1 MVLHLLLL
9 VIPIFSAT
17 IVSQIVNLIIGFYVY
32 GKKVF
37 KMKILT
43 YRELGKYI
51 LLAALNWIL
60 NYVSIIFMYENGIQ
74 KNLAAI
80 FALPFIVLISYFFQ
94 RKYVFVKSI

>member
-17 IVSQIVNLIIGFYVY
+17 IVTQIVNLIIGFYVY

-51 LLAALNWIL
+51 LLASLNWIL